1 MDKAQDKKEK
11 TERLL
16 SQMTTQVQ
24 HGIKR
29 RLRRTRTPQKL
40 VKVEEEPSDSEPSV
54 DLELLLSQQ
63 QREERLR
70 RKQLKKS
77 VAKFDKWMANYLE
90 REGLK
95 PPTRLN
101 RPQTAP
107 AMRTSGAARGIGY
120 DTRDFNCHHYA
131 QDVWN
136 FCVTFRKQV
145 WWRPDMIKAKMFGDS
160 SVVLRPGELTD
171 LAELRRVEPLNDER
185 HNLPGCPEYVDGAMK
200 RSLSQSQEGDEKQ
213 GGTGEREDRLVSTQN
228 AVMYSARPPRV
239 SAPPPCTFS
248 RPSPVQQQPFRVVTG
263 AHPSHG
269 YRPMTVAFHG
279 FQVATRPPLPAVSM
293 SNPPAPSVRWV

>member
-1 MDKAQDKKEK
+1 MRRTSRSAGDLKFGSVAPALPALPQPEQRGSRRASKRSDQPTFAEPGNQGEEDLGARFQSLGFLEVQRRSAKIADKLKVLLKGYQKPSLQIASQKLKAGQTAKIVFDSGDNLEQLLKAEELQRQSSWMPDLRRSVTIDDIAAAEINHERRGAEAVQLTSDLNPAFAEAMVRFGVLRNEVMDKAQDKKEK

-54 DLELLLSQQ
+54 DLELMLSQQ

-77 VAKFDKWMANYLE
+77 VAKFDKWMASYLE

-107 AMRTSGAARGIGY
+107 AMRTSGAARGIG
-120 DTRDFNCHHYA
+120 
-131 QDVWN
+131 
-136 FCVTFRKQV
+136 
-145 WWRPDMIKAKMFGDS
+145 
-160 SVVLRPGELTD
+160 
-171 LAELRRVEPLNDER
+171 
-185 HNLPGCPEYVDGAMK
+185 
-200 RSLSQSQEGDEKQ
+200 
-213 GGTGEREDRLVSTQN
+213 
-228 AVMYSARPPRV
+228 
-239 SAPPPCTFS
+239 
-248 RPSPVQQQPFRVVTG
+248 
-263 AHPSHG
+263 
-269 YRPMTVAFHG
+269 
-279 FQVATRPPLPAVSM
+279 
-293 SNPPAPSVRWV
+293 